1 MPIDHSGTTTN
12 GGLVLSATG
21 SQWRQSARS
30 LLGQLCLMFVS
41 MLLLVVV
48 PGTSAA
54 DDRWHPGIYVKIED
68 WQLRSPAQMETIYEE
83 LRNTPQLRGIKVILL
98 WGRYESRDSRGGASR
113 YDFSQLDQILA
124 RLGALENKHL
134 IVALAWREFKSAKG
148 ASEILPNDLQG
159 GRAWNADPNRAHTQY
174 EYLWAYR
181 MSNQPGKY
189 AYNLKLWHPTILG
202 RLDAFLAA
210 LAAHIDQHPNLTQI
224 STTESAIGEPV
235 TSFVEEGGS
244 AQRQY
249 DGQLAVIRAMKKY
262 FVQSDVVPDFNY
274 SREHVAAMVPIL
286 QAEGIGLGSSNSNKS
301 KGLILQPPS
310 GAPGVL
316 TYYPR
321 LSGTVILAPEVQG
334 DDYRSTY
341 GHDTP
346 PDHPRYES
354 IYLRVRDE
362 LKANYTVMQR
372 NNPYWLGD
380 ASTPSMLK
388 FIQSYPAIVNDR
400 TGAGGLNHLKPK
412 SVR

>member
-1 MPIDHSGTTTN
+1 MPIDDSRATITRGV
-12 GGLVLSATG
+12 VLGVMVSRWPLA
-21 SQWRQSARS
+21 ARS
-30 LLGQLCLMFVS
+30 LLVRLCLMSVS
-41 MLLLVVV
+41 MWLLAML
-48 PGTSAA
+48 PGISAA
-54 DDRWHPGIYVKIED
+54 SDKWHPGIYVKIED
-68 WQLRSPAQMETIYEE
+68 WQLRSSAQMERVYEE
-83 LRNTPQLRGIKVILL
+83 LRSTPQLRGIKVILL
-98 WGRYESRDSRGGASR
+98 WGRYESRDHRTGTSR
-113 YDFSQLDQILA
+113 YDFSQIDRILA
-124 RLGALENKHL
+124 RLAALENKHL
-134 IVALAWREFKSAKG
+134 IVALAWREFKQEKG
-148 ASEILPNDLQG
+148 ALEILPNDLQE

-174 EYLWAYR
+174 DYLWAYR

-224 STTESAIGEPV
+224 STTESAIGEPL
-235 TSFVEEGGS
+235 TSFAEEGGS
-244 AQRQY
+244 AQGQY

-262 FVQSDVVPDFNY
+262 FVQSDVVLDLNY

-321 LSGTVILAPEVQG
+321 LSGTVILAPEIQG

-354 IYLRVRDE
+354 MYLRVRDD

-388 FIQSYPAIVNDR
+388 FIQTYPAIVNDG
-400 TGAGGLNHLKPK
+400 TGAGGLNHVKPK